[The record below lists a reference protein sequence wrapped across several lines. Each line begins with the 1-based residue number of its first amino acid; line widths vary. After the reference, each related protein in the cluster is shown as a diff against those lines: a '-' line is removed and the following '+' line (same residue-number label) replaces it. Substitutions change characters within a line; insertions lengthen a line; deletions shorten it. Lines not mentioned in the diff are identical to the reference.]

1 MPLLHVASPI
11 PHVAYPYRKL
21 LMIQIGLDSGICL
34 QSLCKLSSSI
44 LLLPNL
50 IEHPFRALS
59 LKMRK
64 CQEKILQMERS
75 KLSSKCFII
84 NQEGLGGTQEY
95 LEDKNQLKT
104 QKDNVVTVL
113 ESEMV
118 NKVII

>member
-1 MPLLHVASPI
+1 
-11 PHVAYPYRKL
+11 
-21 LMIQIGLDSGICL
+21 
-34 QSLCKLSSSI
+34 
-44 LLLPNL
+44 LPNL

>member
-1 MPLLHVASPI
+1 
-11 PHVAYPYRKL
+11 
-21 LMIQIGLDSGICL
+21 
-34 QSLCKLSSSI
+34 
-44 LLLPNL
+44 
-50 IEHPFRALS
+50 
-59 LKMRK
+59 
-64 CQEKILQMERS
+64 MERS

-104 QKDNVVTVL
+104 KKDNVVTLL